1 MKKSLRRKLIM
12 SAVAVG
18 AAALAT
24 TSSTYAWFVTNT
36 TVETNKVNGN
46 VVAANANLSISATQD
61 GTYGVTATPAL
72 NNSTLT
78 PVTKA
83 AGADF
88 GKFINVSGQDVQSG
102 WADFTLWFKVDNL
115 DTSKNNYLQITKAV
129 STDND
134 VDSKP
139 YSLIKDAVMVDGGA
153 KVNAGSSIKEDV
165 TKSLILSYQT
175 DTSGN
180 ACVNQ
185 PLNTAAATYDGI
197 RYYNDVTQPTT
208 PVLESKA
215 TFEAGFG
222 AAGAPTT
229 TGGYQLREITS
240 ADKFSVTFYV
250 WLDGADKAC
259 FDVVASHAWDLALS
273 FKLVTTPKSQAK

>member
-18 AAALAT
+18 AAAIAT

-36 TVETNKVNGN
+36 TVKTGEVTGN

-61 GTYGVTATPAL
+61 GTYGVTATPTL

-83 AGADF
+83 KDADF
-88 GKFINVSGQDVQSG
+88 GKFINVSGQEVQSG

-115 DTSKNNYLQITKAV
+115 DTSKNNYLKITKAV
-129 STDND
+129 STDKD

-139 YSLIKDAVMVDGGA
+139 YSLIKDATKLADSSTDSSTVT
-153 KVNAGSSIKEDV
+153 AGTSIKEDV

-175 DTSGN
+175 VTSGN
-180 ACVNQ
+180 TCVNQ
-185 PLNTAAATYDGI
+185 PLNTATATYDGI
-197 RYYNDVTQPTT
+197 KYYNDVTQP
-208 PVLESKA
+208 VAAVEESKA
-215 TFEAGFG
+215 TFGAGFG
-222 AAGAPTT
+222 AEGAPTT
-229 TGGYQLREITS
+229 SGGYQLREITS
-240 ADKFSVTFYV
+240 AAKFSVTFYV

-259 FDVVASHAWDLALS
+259 FDVVASHAWELALS
-273 FKLVTTPKSQAK
+273 FELVSTSK

>member
-1 MKKSLRRKLIM
+1 MKKSIRRKLIM

-18 AAALAT
+18 AAAIAT

-36 TVETNKVNGN
+36 TVETGKVQGN
-46 VVAANANLSISATQD
+46 VVAANANLSISATEN
-61 GTYGVTATPAL
+61 GTYGVTATPKL

-88 GKFINVSGQDVQSG
+88 GKFINVSGQEVQSG

-115 DTSKNNYLQITKAV
+115 DTSKDNYLQITKAV

-139 YSLIKDAVMVDGGA
+139 YSLIKDATKLSDSSTVA
-153 KVNAGSSIKEDV
+153 AGTSIKEDV

-175 DTSGN
+175 VTSGN
-180 ACVNQ
+180 TCVNQ

-197 RYYNDVTQPTT
+197 KYYNDVTQP
-208 PVLESKA
+208 VAAVEESKA
-215 TFEAGFG
+215 TFGAGFG
-222 AAGAPTT
+222 AEGAPTT
-229 TGGYQLREITS
+229 DGGYQLREITS